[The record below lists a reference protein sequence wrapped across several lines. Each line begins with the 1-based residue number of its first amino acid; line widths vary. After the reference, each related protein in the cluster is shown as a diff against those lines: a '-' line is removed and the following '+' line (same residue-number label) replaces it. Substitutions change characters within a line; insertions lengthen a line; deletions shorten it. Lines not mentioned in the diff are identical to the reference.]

1 MTYLKDIKLCIDCT
15 FFGTSHGQKDRC
27 INPKFTGISMVT
39 GQEDYP
45 YCFAQRSSFRTADCG
60 PDARFF
66 VLNEEMS
73 IEREKRRQEFEEA
86 MRDCPF

>member
-15 FFGTSHGQKDRC
+15 FFGTPHGQKDRC

-45 YCFAQRSSFRTADCG
+45 YCFAQRSSFKTADCG

-66 VLNEEMS
+66 VLNEDRQ
-73 IEREKRRQEFEEA
+73 IEQEKRRKEFEEA